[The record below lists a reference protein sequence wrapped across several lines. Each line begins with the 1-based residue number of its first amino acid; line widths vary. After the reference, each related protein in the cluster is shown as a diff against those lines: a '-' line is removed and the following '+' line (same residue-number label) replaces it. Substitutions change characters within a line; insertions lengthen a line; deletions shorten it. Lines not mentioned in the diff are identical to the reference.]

1 MTFSPHKKEC
11 MSFSLYKK
19 GGTKVYRKVMFFIV
33 VCVLALGAAGW
44 ALAAEEA
51 AAQGAPAGG
60 LPANVKV
67 AIAIGAGFGIAIAA
81 FGGALGQSRGL
92 TSALDGIAR
101 NPAASGKIVTPM
113 IIGLAMIE
121 SLVIYSLVVSLLL
134 FFKL

>member
-1 MTFSPHKKEC
+1 MPLSLYKKEC

-19 GGTKVYRKVMFFIV
+19 GGMKVYKKVMFFIV
-33 VCVLALGAAGW
+33 VCALVLGAAGL

-51 AAQGAPAGG
+51 KAEGAAG
-60 LPANVKV
+60 LPPNVKV

-81 FGGALGQSRGL
+81 FGGALSQSRGL

-101 NPAASGKIVTPM
+101 NPGASGKIVTPM

-121 SLVIYSLVVSLLL
+121 SLVIYSLLVSLLL
-134 FFKL
+134 VFKL